1 MVLKISGETKIF
13 NLIKQDK
20 PNAEQIA
27 SQLLKI
33 NPALVRDWLVAFLQD
48 EIIRRRNFKK
58 AIVGLS
64 GGVDS
69 ALVTYLCAAA
79 LGPENVLA
87 VRMPYRTSSHESLDH
102 AQLVVDALG
111 VQCETIE
118 ISKAVDGYLET
129 FEPNAD
135 GRRRGNVM
143 ARMRMIIIF
152 DQSAKHDALPVGT
165 GNKSERLFG
174 YYTWHADDSPPI
186 NPIGDLYKS
195 QVWELARSMGVPSV
209 IVDKPASADL
219 IQGQTDE
226 SDFGISY
233 SKADRILALL
243 LRGYSR
249 ERIMGMG
256 VPEAEVDLVK
266 RKVDSTHWK
275 RHLPTTAMLSSTSIN
290 DYYLR
295 PVDY

>member
-1 MVLKISGETKIF
+1 MTVAPTRKFEMLEAAPPSAEKLGE
-13 NLIKQDK
+13 
-20 PNAEQIA
+20 E
-27 SQLLKI
+27 SLKI
-33 NPALVRDWLVAFLQD
+33 NPALVRDWLVEFLRD
-48 EIIRRRNFKK
+48 EIIRRRGFNK

-69 ALVTYLCAAA
+69 ALVTYLCAEA
-79 LGPENVLA
+79 LGPKNV
-87 VRMPYRTSSHESLDH
+87 VCIRMPYKTSSRDSLDH
-102 AQLVVDALG
+102 AQLVIDDLG
-111 VQCETIE
+111 VEHHTIE
-118 ISKAVDGYLET
+118 ITQAVDGYLAQ
-129 FEPNAD
+129 FEADAD

-152 DQSAKHDALPVGT
+152 DQSAKYNGLPVGT

-174 YYTWHADDSPPI
+174 YFTWHADDSPPI

-195 QVWELARSMGVPSV
+195 QVWELARFMGVPEV
-209 IVDKPASADL
+209 IVGKPASADL

-226 SDFGISY
+226 ADFGISY
-233 SKADRILALL
+233 KRADLILSLL

-249 ERIMGMG
+249 DRVVELGI
-256 VPEAEVDLVK
+256 PAAEVDLVK
-266 RKVDSTHWK
+266 RKLDSTHWK
-275 RHLPTTAMLSSTSIN
+275 RHLPTTAMLSNTSIN

>member
-1 MVLKISGETKIF
+1 MALKISGETKKF
-13 NLIKQDK
+13 NLIKQ
-20 PNAEQIA
+20 PEQNAEQIA

-33 NPALVRDWLVAFLQD
+33 NPALVRDWLTAFLQD

-87 VRMPYRTSSHESLDH
+87 VRMPYRTSSRESLDH

-129 FEPNAD
+129 FEPKAD

-195 QVWELARSMGVPSV
+195 QVWELARFMGVPSV

-249 ERIMGMG
+249 ERIIGMG
-256 VPEAEVDLVK
+256 VPSTEVDLVK
-266 RKVDSTHWK
+266 GKVDSTHWK

>member
-1 MVLKISGETKIF
+1 MTLAVKNKFELVDSG
-13 NLIKQDK
+13 KQDAQRIGK
-20 PNAEQIA
+20 E
-27 SQLLKI
+27 LLKI
-33 NPALVRDWLVAFLQD
+33 NPVLVRDWLVEFLRD

-69 ALVTYLCAAA
+69 AVVTYLCAEA

-87 VRMPYRTSSHESLDH
+87 VRMPYKTSSRESLDH
-102 AQLVVDALG
+102 AQLVIDDLG
-111 VQCETIE
+111 IQTTTIE
-118 ISKAVDGYLET
+118 ITKAVDGYLAE
-129 FEPNAD
+129 FEADAD

-152 DQSAKHDALPVGT
+152 DQSAKLDALPVGT

-174 YYTWHADDSPPI
+174 YFTWHADDSPPI

-195 QVWELARSMGVPSV
+195 QVWELARLVGVPSV

-226 SDFGISY
+226 ADFGISY
-233 SKADRILALL
+233 AKADAILALL

-249 ERIMGMG
+249 ERLLEMG
-256 VPEAEVDLVK
+256 VPVAELDLVK
-266 RKVDSTHWK
+266 KRLDSTHWK

>member
-1 MVLKISGETKIF
+1 MTVAPTRKFEMIETGTTS
-13 NLIKQDK
+13 
-20 PNAEQIA
+20 AEKLGA
-27 SQLLKI
+27 ELLKI
-33 NPALVRDWLVAFLQD
+33 NPALVRDWLVEFLRD
-48 EIIRRRNFKK
+48 EIIRRRGFSK

-69 ALVTYLCAAA
+69 ALVTYLCAEA
-79 LGPENVLA
+79 LGPKNVICI
-87 VRMPYRTSSHESLDH
+87 RMPYQTSSRESLDH
-102 AQLVVDALG
+102 AQLVVDDLG
-111 VQCETIE
+111 VEQHTIE
-118 ISKAVDGYLET
+118 ITQAVDGYMAQ
-129 FEPNAD
+129 FEPDAD

-143 ARMRMIIIF
+143 ARTRMIIIF
-152 DQSAKHDALPVGT
+152 DQSAKYNGLPVGT

-174 YYTWHADDSPPI
+174 YFTWHADDSPPI

-195 QVWELARSMGVPSV
+195 QVWELARFIGVPEV
-209 IVDKPASADL
+209 IVGKPASADL

-226 SDFGISY
+226 ADFGISY
-233 SKADRILALL
+233 NRADLILALL

-249 ERIMGMG
+249 DRIVEMGIG
-256 VPEAEVDLVK
+256 PAEVDLVK

-275 RHLPTTAMLSSTSIN
+275 RHLPTTAMLSNTSIN